1 MPIDEPDDIANAVT
15 FLASENSSYITGA
28 DIIVDG
34 GLTISS
40 NTIH

>member
-1 MPIDEPDDIANAVT
+1 MCETADIANAVT
-15 FLASENSSYITGA
+15 FPASENLSYIVGT

-40 NTIH
+40 NNIH